1 MKHKETL
8 MEKIIK
14 RFYGISGVLDEYR
27 LQEIRRIGNNAFIFL
42 FYYILLSN
50 VVVVTLMG
58 VVGAKELLFGLCVI
72 NALVTAGGVGGYVL
86 YQIHKL
92 ELAQIEVTEE
102 QRIPMQRKYAVKC
115 ALSGVSFG
123 LLMTIFNG
131 LQSNQGFVAEVFSL
145 RSLIL
150 FGFEAVFFGGS
161 MYLLVRYRMKKIRN
175 EE

>member
-8 MEKIIK
+8 MEKMIK
-14 RFYGISGVLDEYR
+14 RFYVISGVLDEYR

-50 VVVVTLMG
+50 FVAVTLMG
-58 VVGAKELLFGLCVI
+58 MIGAEELLFGLCVI
-72 NALVTAGGVGGYVL
+72 NALVTAGVVGGYVL

-102 QRIPMQRKYAVKC
+102 QRIPIQRKYAVRC

-123 LLMTIFNG
+123 LLMTIFDG
-131 LQSNQGFVAEVFSL
+131 LQSNQGFVTEVFSL
-145 RSLIL
+145 KSLVL
-150 FGFEAVFFGGS
+150 FVFEEVFFGGS
-161 MYLLVRYRMKKIRN
+161 MYLLIRYRMKKIRN